1 MKAISLPGVASDRS
15 AVLDRARPEHPQVAR
30 LADWGGLALLA
41 IFAWQVFFVADAS
54 LHWLA
59 IGVAVTG
66 IGAALAAHKSLRT
79 SVDVPLALYTVLV
92 VLSAIV
98 HSRQFSPI
106 ILTGDPVAPWQPAAH
121 ALAILLFFY
130 GASALLA
137 EPSRVRSLMVGIVAG
152 VSVLGVVASYNHLTS
167 GFDSRLINYTL
178 IPQWSGYPE
187 LGLLFAIAFP
197 MALAL
202 AVVHRSR
209 AVVIASSLV
218 ALTFVGYAAAV
229 YSRGANVSIS
239 VAYAVMGILE
249 LRVLKGRRLL
259 WAACLAMLVL
269 VVALAIGLV
278 PGRSLIAFGTGRLYT
293 TNTVGAYVSRFAM
306 WGRATAM
313 ARDHVLLGVGPG
325 NYSDAMRKVYVTAA
339 DPYLFQFHAHNTI
352 LQVAAE
358 SGVPALIAFL
368 LIWWRVLAGLA
379 RLCGRTRVGV
389 VALGLFGALVTVVVR
404 SLGDHFLSG
413 LPTADRTSFLV
424 WTLLAASAAT
434 IRYGRSPVNAGGEV
448 PAR

>member
-1 MKAISLPGVASDRS
+1 
-15 AVLDRARPEHPQVAR
+15 
-30 LADWGGLALLA
+30 
-41 IFAWQVFFVADAS
+41 
-54 LHWLA
+54 
-59 IGVAVTG
+59 
-66 IGAALAAHKSLRT
+66 
-79 SVDVPLALYTVLV
+79 
-92 VLSAIV
+92 
-98 HSRQFSPI
+98 
-106 ILTGDPVAPWQPAAH
+106 
-121 ALAILLFFY
+121 
-130 GASALLA
+130 
-137 EPSRVRSLMVGIVAG
+137 
-152 VSVLGVVASYNHLTS
+152 
-167 GFDSRLINYTL
+167 
-178 IPQWSGYPE
+178 
-187 LGLLFAIAFP
+187 
-197 MALAL
+197 
-202 AVVHRSR
+202 
-209 AVVIASSLV
+209 VVIASSVV